1 MDTYAA
7 LYEPGETSSKS
18 KRVKRKIWFQEH
30 VGIIVPIITFIV
42 GFILGAIILFGIEE
56 ASFVSERSDYDNRI
70 VELEANLE
78 QKDRAATNST
88 ADFEKQIES
97 KNEIIAILEEQ
108 MDIMNRIINFTN
120 RLARNSVI
128 TTNSDQEANYFRR
141 NVIYLNRQFE
151 TQQEKLKETEYSETQ
166 SFNLVTIPQLLA
178 EQ

>member
-1 MDTYAA
+1 MDTYVA

-18 KRVKRKIWFQEH
+18 KQVTRKIWFQEH
-30 VGIIVPIITFIV
+30 VGIIVPVITFIA

-56 ASFVSERSDYDNRI
+56 ASFVSQRSDYDNRI
-70 VELEANLE
+70 VELEAVLA
-78 QKDRAATNST
+78 QKDRAATSST
-88 ADFEKQIES
+88 ADFEKQIGS
-97 KNEIIAILEEQ
+97 KDAIIAILAEQ
-108 MDIMNRIINFTN
+108 MDIMNRIINFTS

-128 TTNSDQEANYFRR
+128 TPNSEQEADYFRR

-151 TQQEKLKETEYSETQ
+151 IQQEKLNETEYSETQ